1 MKVAVLMGGTS
12 DEREVS
18 LASGVEVAAA
28 LRSSGHEVV
37 AVDTVTGVL
46 SPDREQAL
54 RERGVGA
61 LPPSSED
68 LAWMD
73 ERATVQLTEDPAL
86 ADTDVFFLALHG
98 GRGEDGTVQSLLDIA
113 GVAYTG
119 SDRLGCSLAMDKEV
133 TKRLLR
139 DAGVPTPDWMAVRPD
154 GACPSVQTVVERL
167 GLPVVVKASG
177 GGSSL
182 RLVLAHDAEELQ
194 AALSESRGWG
204 DVVLL
209 ERYHK
214 GRELT
219 VGVVGDRAF
228 PVGEIIPRNELF
240 DYECKY
246 QPGMAEEIFPA
257 EIPASWDERLRGL
270 ALEVHRALR
279 MRDYSRVDF
288 MVDEEG
294 RPWCLEANAL
304 PGMTANSLLPKAA
317 RAAGVSFP
325 ELCDT
330 LVGLAVQRSSDG
342 TADVGARQEPDSPQ
356 GVR

>member
-18 LASGVEVAAA
+18 LSSGVQVAGA
-28 LRSSGHEVV
+28 LREAGHEVI

-46 SPDREQAL
+46 PPDRERVL
-54 RERGVGA
+54 REQGVRA
-61 LPPSSED
+61 LPPSSEE

-73 ERATVQLTEDPAL
+73 ERGTVALTRSPELGDVE
-86 ADTDVFFLALHG
+86 VFFLALHG
-98 GRGEDGTVQSLLDIA
+98 GSGEDGTMQALLEVA
-113 GVAYTG
+113 GVTYTG

-139 DAGVPTPDWMAVRPD
+139 DAGVPTPDWIAVPL
-154 GACPSVQTVVERL
+154 GGEPPSVDQVEREL
-167 GLPVVVKASG
+167 GLPVIVKASG

-182 RLVLAHDAEELQ
+182 RLALAHDRSELE
-194 AALSESRGWG
+194 AVISESRGWN
-204 DVVLL
+204 DVVLF
-209 ERYHK
+209 ERYHR

-219 VGVVGDRAF
+219 VGIVGDTAL
-228 PVGEIIPRNELF
+228 PVGEIVPRNEIF

-257 EIPASWDERLRGL
+257 RIPEAWVTRLQER
-270 ALEVHRALR
+270 ALQVHRTLR
-279 MRDYSRVDF
+279 LRDYSRIDF
-288 MVDEEG
+288 IVEEDG
-294 RPWCLEANAL
+294 EVWCLEANTL

-317 RAAGVSFP
+317 RAAGISFP
-325 ELCDT
+325 ELCSK
-330 LVGLAVQRSSDG
+330 LVELAWRR
-342 TADVGARQEPDSPQ
+342 ARRVAGQEPGRGP

>member
-1 MKVAVLMGGTS
+1 MKIAVLMGGTS

-18 LASGVEVAAA
+18 LASGVEVSAA
-28 LRSSGHEVV
+28 LRQAGHEVV

-46 SPDREQAL
+46 DPDRERAL
-54 RERGVGA
+54 RERGVAA

-73 ERATVQLTEDPAL
+73 ERATVALTHAPELEDA
-86 ADTDVFFLALHG
+86 DVFFLALHG
-98 GRGEDGTVQSLLDIA
+98 GSGEDGTVQALLEIA
-113 GVAYTG
+113 GVTYTG

-139 DAGVPTPDWMAVRPD
+139 DAGVPTPEWMAIGPD
-154 GACPSVQTVVERL
+154 DAPPTAAEIEARL
-167 GLPVVVKASG
+167 GLPVIVKASA

-182 RLVLAHDAEELQ
+182 RLVLAHDRAELE
-194 AALSESRGWG
+194 AAIAASRGWD
-204 DVVLL
+204 DVVLF
-209 ERYHK
+209 ERYHR

-219 VGVVGDRAF
+219 VGVVGDRAL
-228 PVGEIIPRNELF
+228 PVGEIVPRNEIF

-257 EIPASWDERLRGL
+257 DIPADQAARLRDL
-270 ALEVHRALR
+270 ALRVHAALR

-288 MVDEEG
+288 IVDG
-294 RPWCLEANAL
+294 DGGTWCLEANAL

-317 RAAGVSFP
+317 KASGISFP
-325 ELCDT
+325 ELCDE
-330 LVGLAVQRSSDG
+330 LVSLAARRVPGRS
-342 TADVGARQEPDSPQ
+342 RHQEPDSEP

>member
-18 LASGVEVAAA
+18 LSSGVQVAHA
-28 LRSSGHEVV
+28 LRQAGHEVV
-37 AVDTVTGVL
+37 AVDTVSGVVD
-46 SPDREQAL
+46 PEREEAL
-54 RERGVGA
+54 RLQGVRA
-61 LPPSSED
+61 LPPSSEE
-68 LAWMD
+68 LEWMD
-73 ERATVQLTEDPAL
+73 ESATVALTRSPDLEGVE
-86 ADTDVFFLALHG
+86 VFFLALHG
-98 GRGEDGTVQSLLDIA
+98 GSGEDGTVQALLDLA

-139 DAGVPTPDWMAVRPD
+139 DAGVPTPDWIAVEL
-154 GACPSVQTVVERL
+154 GAEPPSVEEVEEKL
-167 GLPVVVKASG
+167 GLPVIVKASG

-182 RLVLAHDAEELQ
+182 RLVLAHDRAEL
-194 AALSESRGWG
+194 AAAVRESRRWD
-204 DVVLL
+204 DVVLF
-209 ERYHK
+209 ERYHR

-219 VGVVGDRAF
+219 VGIVGGRAL
-228 PVGEIIPRNELF
+228 PVGEIVPRNEYF

-257 EIPASWDERLRGL
+257 DIPGEWVDRLQEL
-270 ALEVHRALR
+270 ALTVHRALR

-288 MVDEEG
+288 IVDAEG

-317 RAAGVSFP
+317 RAAGIEFAALCSTLA
-325 ELCDT
+325 EL
-330 LVGLAVQRSSDG
+330 A
-342 TADVGARQEPDSPQ
+342 AARTGSA
-356 GVR
+356 GS